1 MSTPTLADRLAEL
14 QTLAA
19 DCEAGSPPAGRT
31 VGRAIILTSQA
42 LDELAAKVEALESA
56 AG

>member
-1 MSTPTLADRLAEL
+1 MLSPTLADRLAEL
-14 QTLAA
+14 QALAA

-42 LDELAAKVEALESA
+42 LDELAASVAALEQP